1 MEGMQCIPHRSPI
14 PVCCSAARLQHAI
27 PRAYHLPQ
35 DTPGRSRRDC
45 SSTCRFLIGPAL
57 QVPGSGTASEQRCS
71 ATAAESFELPHSV
84 CSSPLTGFFGALCM
98 QVDMPPLRTPI
109 MKDYFAGAA
118 YTDVVPVKRTTGR
131 SPVTQSGRP
140 GQLHM
145 LLMVPL

>member
-1 MEGMQCIPHRSPI
+1 
-14 PVCCSAARLQHAI
+14 
-27 PRAYHLPQ
+27 
-35 DTPGRSRRDC
+35 
-45 SSTCRFLIGPAL
+45 
-57 QVPGSGTASEQRCS
+57 
-71 ATAAESFELPHSV
+71 
-84 CSSPLTGFFGALCM
+84 
-98 QVDMPPLRTPI
+98 